1 MVIGLAHCP
10 FRICSSVDTRL
21 FFFRGGAKRGGKK
34 KPARR
39 RVVLDDDDEEDSDFE
54 SVSVKKKAKILVK

>member
-1 MVIGLAHCP
+1 LVSCP
-10 FRICSSVDTRL
+10 NKHYIINGI
-21 FFFRGGAKRGGKK
+21 FFRGGAKRGGGGKK

-54 SVSVKKKAKILVK
+54 SVSVKKKAKILVKYPIVS